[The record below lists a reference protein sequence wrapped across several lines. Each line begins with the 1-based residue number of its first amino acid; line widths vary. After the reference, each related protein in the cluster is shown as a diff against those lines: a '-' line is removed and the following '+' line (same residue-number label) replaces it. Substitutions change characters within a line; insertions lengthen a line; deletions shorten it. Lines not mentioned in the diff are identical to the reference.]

1 MCVLFNVSKM
11 GERGKEA
18 RAHELRAGMARKQCL
33 QMMEHKSAMDWFDEM
48 KRTYPDIEV
57 FSFDVDDKV
66 SRAPSTADKGS
77 EGLRQVVEVVTPY
90 DVIDR
95 LGRHESATQAEHDRP
110 SPSQRG
116 SKGSAERRKRRRQLA
131 AAAASAAMDAATAS
145 AAATAAWAVAAAA
158 PAAEAAPSTARAQA
172 TRAPASVRPRA

>member
-1 MCVLFNVSKM
+1 
-11 GERGKEA
+11 
-18 RAHELRAGMARKQCL
+18 
-33 QMMEHKSAMDWFDEM
+33 MMEHKSAMDWFDEM

-57 FSFDVDDKV
+57 FSFDMDDKV